1 MSGDGVPDRDVH
13 VSIARGRLPVAL
25 AFVVALASCGGA
37 GGTADGTVELKLGH
51 VGAPGSLYDRT
62 AVEFARRVAAESN
75 GEVTVAVFG
84 SSQLGGDE
92 TLLQKL
98 KLGTIDLALPSTV
111 MSSTIDQFGLFEMP
125 YLVEDRA
132 HMRRIEERVI
142 WPTLAPLAETHGYR
156 ILAVW
161 ENGFRHVTNDVRP
174 IVEPGD
180 LAGIKLRTPSGV
192 WRVKLFKA
200 LGANPT
206 PMAYSEVFMAL
217 QTGVMD
223 GQENPLAQ
231 IWGARLHEVQDYLSL
246 TGHVY
251 TPAFLTAGVGRWSR
265 HPEDVRALVERVARD
280 IQPWVYATA
289 DSLDAELLE
298 ALRGEGTA
306 VNEADR
312 ARFLAASRT
321 VYDEFSGT
329 VEGGAELLEAARAA
343 ADTAAGAEGATSGT
357 PGEEAGSGAG
367 AAGDGSGAP

>member
-1 MSGDGVPDRDVH
+1 MS
-13 VSIARGRLPVAL
+13 
-25 AFVVALASCGGA
+25 GA
-37 GGTADGTVELKLGH
+37 GGMRRSAGARGARGTRPAAGARGGRGACLAAAALLVGLAGCGDPGASAGGPYELKLAH

-62 AVEFARRVAAESN
+62 AAEFARRVAAESG
-75 GEVTVAVFG
+75 GEITVAVFG
-84 SSQLGGDE
+84 SSQLGDDE

-98 KLGTIDLALPSTV
+98 KLGTVELALPSTV

-125 YLVEDRA
+125 YLVADRE
-132 HMRRIEERVI
+132 HMRRIEERVV
-142 WPTLAPLAETHGYR
+142 WPTLAPLAEARGYH

-174 IVEPGD
+174 IVGPED

-192 WRVKLFKA
+192 WRVKLFQA

-251 TPAFLTAGVGRWSR
+251 TPAFLTTGVSRWGRL
-265 HPEDVRALVERVARD
+265 PEDVRALVERVARD
-280 IQPWVYATA
+280 MRPWVYETA
-289 DSLDAELLE
+289 AALDAELL
-298 ALRGEGTA
+298 ASLREEGTA

-312 ARFLAASRT
+312 ARFLVASRA
-321 VYDEFSGT
+321 VYDEFAAT
-329 VEGGAELLEAARAA
+329 VEGGAELLEGVRAA
-343 ADTAAGAEGATSGT
+343 ADDTGGAE
-357 PGEEAGSGAG
+357 E
-367 AAGDGSGAP
+367 GSGAP